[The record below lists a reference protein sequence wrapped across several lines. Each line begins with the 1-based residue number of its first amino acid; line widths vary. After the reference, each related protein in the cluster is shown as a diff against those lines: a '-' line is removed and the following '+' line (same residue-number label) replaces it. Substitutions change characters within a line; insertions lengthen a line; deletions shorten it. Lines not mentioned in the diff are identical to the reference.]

1 MDSRLLRS
9 FAAVVDEGTVSA
21 AATELGITQPAL
33 SRQIKQLER
42 STGLELFRRSG
53 VRLMLTSEGTEFL
66 KVAREV
72 LQKLEHARRVAQQ
85 LVDGRLATVSI
96 AAPETTLIDVVAP
109 FVATFD
115 DDDPV
120 PSISEVVSVPDL
132 ARLLPTVDMIVS
144 ARRPQA
150 GVRSVPIASLP
161 VWAYVPPGHRW
172 SQRST
177 VELEDLVSEQ
187 LLVPSTSFRARNLLD
202 SALEVAGLVPR
213 RVVETQHG
221 RVAQALAAAGRGVAV
236 LSDDPWFDLVP
247 LQVRAEDK
255 DLRVELF
262 ATWRHDHHADATL
275 RVLAA
280 RLKDFCRTHFGETL
294 NPLNRPRG

>member
-9 FAAVVDEGTVSA
+9 FVAVVDEGTVSA

-33 SRQIKQLER
+33 SRQIRQLER
-42 STGLELFRRSG
+42 TSGLELFRRSG
-53 VRLMLTSEGTEFL
+53 SRLILTSEGTEFL
-66 KVAREV
+66 KAAREV

-85 LVDGRLATVSI
+85 LVEGRLSTISI

-120 PSISEVVSVPDL
+120 PSISEVVSAPDL
-132 ARLLPTVDMIVS
+132 DRLLPIVDLIVS
-144 ARRPQA
+144 ARRPRT
-150 GVRSVPIASLP
+150 GVRSVPIAALP
-161 VWAYVPPGHRW
+161 VWAYVPSGHRW
-172 SQRST
+172 SGRGT
-177 VELEDLVSEQ
+177 VGLEDLVSET
-187 LLVPSTSFRARNLLD
+187 LLVPSASFRARNLLD

-247 LQVRAEDK
+247 LQVRANDQ

-275 RVLAA
+275 RQLAA
-280 RLKDFCRTHFGETL
+280 RLKEFCRTHFGETL
-294 NPLNRPRG
+294 TSPRR